1 MSDKKPRR
9 HNNIDPEVA
18 AARARVA
25 GLASAAARTP
35 EENSAMM
42 SRLANAR
49 WAKRRAEREAAG
61 LPPRSTPVKPEP
73 SARALEYWLGV
84 IDREQPDR
92 EWKSGE
98 ERRSAALLRAKQEAA
113 RTALSRA
120 KNAGVG
126 E

>member
-9 HNNIDPEVA
+9 QNNIDPAVA

-42 SRLANAR
+42 RDRANAR
-49 WAKRRAEREAAG
+49 WAKHRAEREAAG
-61 LPPRSTPVKPEP
+61 LPPRSTTPKPLP
-73 SARALEYWLGV
+73 SARSREYWLRV

-92 EWKSGE
+92 EWKSAE
-98 ERRSAALLRAKQEAA
+98 ERLSAAMLRAKQEAA

-120 KNAGVG
+120 KNAGAS